1 MPLPVAAPAAAA
13 EPAAQAPAPAQP
25 AATPATAKQCLI
37 VDDSRVI
44 RRVSRG
50 IVESLGFAVNEAEN
64 GEEALLRCARAMPD
78 LILLDWNMPVMTG
91 IQFVTALRA
100 QPEGKKPKVVF
111 CTTENADSFIGKA
124 IAAGAD
130 GYVVKPFD
138 EPTLREK
145 LQRIGAA

>member
-1 MPLPVAAPAAAA
+1 MPGRAEAPPPTQAPAAAGA
-13 EPAAQAPAPAQP
+13 R
-25 AATPATAKQCLI
+25 TCLI

-50 IVESLGFAVNEAEN
+50 IVEALGFTAAEAEN
-64 GEEALLRCARAMPD
+64 GEEALLRCAKGMPD

-91 IQFVTALRA
+91 IQFCAALRG

-111 CTTENADSFIGKA
+111 CTTENEPSFIGKA

-138 EPTLREK
+138 EPALREK
-145 LQRIGAA
+145 LQRIGVA